1 MSDDARRQ
9 KLGRGLSALLGDDRS
24 PFGRSMP
31 SRIPLLAPVG
41 NLRPNR
47 LQPRKRF
54 DEAALKELADSIRE
68 KGILQP
74 ILVRPLAELAEH
86 YEIIAGERRWRAA
99 QMARLHDVPILVKDI
114 SDTESLEL
122 ALIENIQRSDLNPM
136 DEARGYAKLIDDYDH
151 SQEDVGRIVGKSR
164 SHVANML
171 RLLALPENLQHMLE
185 DGRLT
190 AGHGRTLITASDP
203 EALAQQIVTGKLSV
217 RDAEA
222 LAKGRKPHGPSG
234 EKKPPALKD
243 PNTLALE
250 KQLSDGLGL
259 RVTITSHGLEG
270 GVISVAYST
279 LDQLENVYL
288 RLLTPPEAGGGP
300 WT

>member
-1 MSDDARRQ
+1 MSDEGRRQ
-9 KLGRGLSALLGDDRS
+9 KLGRGLSALLGDERS
-24 PFGRSMP
+24 PFGRAMP
-31 SRIPLLAPVG
+31 SRTPNQVPVG
-41 NLRPNR
+41 NLRPNI
-47 LQPRKRF
+47 LQPRKKF
-54 DEAALKELADSIRE
+54 DETSLKELADSIRE

-74 ILVRPLAELAEH
+74 ILVRPIADLAEH

-99 QMARLHDVPILVKDI
+99 QMARLHDVPVLVKDI

-122 ALIENIQRSDLNPM
+122 ALIENIQRSDLNAM
-136 DEARGYAKLIDDYDH
+136 DEARGYAKLIDAYDH

-171 RLLALPENLQHMLE
+171 RLLALPESVQQMLE

-203 EALAQQIVTGKLSV
+203 EALAQQIVTGRLSV

-222 LAKGRKPHGPSG
+222 LAKGRKPQGT
-234 EKKPPALKD
+234 KKPPVQKD
-243 PNTLALE
+243 PDTLELE

-259 RVTITSHGLEG
+259 KVTITSHSLEG
-270 GVISVAYST
+270 GVISVSYTT

>member
-1 MSDDARRQ
+1 MSDEGKRQ
-9 KLGRGLSALLGDDRS
+9 KLGRGLSALLGDERS
-24 PFGRSMP
+24 PFGRAMP
-31 SRIPLLAPVG
+31 SRTPNQVPVG
-41 NLRPNR
+41 NLRPNI
-47 LQPRKRF
+47 LQPRKKF
-54 DEAALKELADSIRE
+54 DETSLKELADSIRE

-74 ILVRPLAELAEH
+74 ILVRPIADLAEH

-99 QMARLHDVPILVKDI
+99 QMARLHDVPVLVKDI

-122 ALIENIQRSDLNPM
+122 ALIENIQRSDLNAM
-136 DEARGYAKLIDDYDH
+136 DEARGYAKLIDDFDH
-151 SQEDVGRIVGKSR
+151 SQEDVGRVVGKSR

-171 RLLALPENLQHMLE
+171 RLLALPESVQHMLE

-203 EALAQQIVTGKLSV
+203 ESLAHQIVSGKLSV

-222 LAKGRKPHGPSG
+222 LAKGRKPQGA
-234 EKKPPALKD
+234 KKPTAQKD

-250 KQLSDGLGL
+250 EQLSDGLGL
-259 RVTITSHGLEG
+259 KVTITSHGLEG
-270 GVISVAYST
+270 GVISVTYTT

>member
-1 MSDDARRQ
+1 MSDEGRRQ
-9 KLGRGLSALLGDDRS
+9 KLGRGLSALLGDERS
-24 PFGRSMP
+24 PFGRAMP
-31 SRIPLLAPVG
+31 SRTPNQVPVG
-41 NLRPNR
+41 NLRPNI

-54 DEAALKELADSIRE
+54 DDAALKELADSIRE

-74 ILVRPLAELAEH
+74 ILVRPIADLAEH

-99 QMARLHDVPILVKDI
+99 QMARLHDVPVLVKDI

-122 ALIENIQRSDLNPM
+122 ALIENIQRSDLNAM

-171 RLLALPENLQHMLE
+171 RLLALPETVQQMLE

-222 LAKGRKPHGPSG
+222 LAKGRKPQ
-234 EKKPPALKD
+234 ETKKPPAQKD

-250 KQLSDGLGL
+250 EEVYNGLGL
-259 RVTITSHGLEG
+259 RVSITSRSVEAGT
-270 GVISVAYST
+270 ISISYTS
-279 LDQLENVYL
+279 LDQLENICL
-288 RLLTPPEAGGGP
+288 RLTQQSEIPGVL
-300 WT
+300 

>member
-1 MSDDARRQ
+1 MSDEGRRQ
-9 KLGRGLSALLGDDRS
+9 KLGRGLSALLGDERS
-24 PFGRSMP
+24 PFGRAMP
-31 SRIPLLAPVG
+31 SRTPNQVPVG
-41 NLRPNR
+41 NLRPNI

-54 DEAALKELADSIRE
+54 DDIALKELADSIRE

-74 ILVRPLAELAEH
+74 ILVRPIADLAEH

-122 ALIENIQRSDLNPM
+122 ALIENIQRSDLNAM

-171 RLLALPENLQHMLE
+171 RLLALPETVQQMLE

-222 LAKGRKPHGPSG
+222 LAKGRKPQGT
-234 EKKPPALKD
+234 KKPSAQKD

-250 KQLSDGLGL
+250 EQLSDGLGL
-259 RVTITSHGLEG
+259 KVTISSHGLEG
-270 GVISVAYST
+270 GVISVTYTT

>member
-1 MSDDARRQ
+1 MSDEGRRQ
-9 KLGRGLSALLGDDRS
+9 KLGRGLSALLGDERS
-24 PFGRSMP
+24 PFGRAMP
-31 SRIPLLAPVG
+31 SRTPNQVPVG
-41 NLRPNR
+41 NLRPNI

-54 DEAALKELADSIRE
+54 DDTALKELADSIRE

-74 ILVRPLAELAEH
+74 ILVRPIADLAEH

-99 QMARLHDVPILVKDI
+99 QMARLHDVPVLVKDI

-122 ALIENIQRSDLNPM
+122 ALIENIQRSDLNAM

-171 RLLALPENLQHMLE
+171 RLLALPETVQQMLE

-190 AGHGRTLITASDP
+190 AGHGRTLLTASDP

-222 LAKGRKPHGPSG
+222 LAKGRKPQGT
-234 EKKPPALKD
+234 KKPPVQKD
-243 PNTLALE
+243 PDTLELE
-250 KQLSDGLGL
+250 EQLSDRLGL
-259 RVTITSHGLEG
+259 KVTITSHSLEG
-270 GVISVAYST
+270 GVISVSYTT
-279 LDQLENVYL
+279 LEQLENVYL
-288 RLLTPPEAGGGP
+288 RLSTPPEAGGGP

>member
-1 MSDDARRQ
+1 MSDEGRRQ
-9 KLGRGLSALLGDDRS
+9 KLGRGLSALLGDERS
-24 PFGRSMP
+24 PFGRAMP
-31 SRIPLLAPVG
+31 SRTPNQVPVG
-41 NLRPNR
+41 NLRPNI

-54 DEAALKELADSIRE
+54 DDTALKELADSISE

-74 ILVRPLAELAEH
+74 ILVRPIADLAEH

-99 QMARLHDVPILVKDI
+99 QMARLHDVPVLVKDI

-122 ALIENIQRSDLNPM
+122 ALIENIQRSDLNAM

-171 RLLALPENLQHMLE
+171 RLLALPETVQQMLE

-222 LAKGRKPHGPSG
+222 LAKGRKPQGT
-234 EKKPPALKD
+234 KKPPVQKD
-243 PNTLALE
+243 PDTLELE

-259 RVTITSHGLEG
+259 KVTITSHSLEG
-270 GVISVAYST
+270 GVISVSYTT

>member
-1 MSDDARRQ
+1 MSDDVRRQ

-24 PFGRSMP
+24 TFGRAMP
-31 SRIPLLAPVG
+31 SRIPFQAAVG

-47 LQPRKRF
+47 LQPRRRF
-54 DEAALKELADSIRE
+54 DEGELKDLSDSIRE

-74 ILVRPLAELAEH
+74 ILVRPIADLADH
-86 YEIIAGERRWRAA
+86 YEIVAGERRWRAA
-99 QMARLHDVPILVKDI
+99 QLARLHDVPILVKDL

-122 ALIENIQRSDLNPM
+122 ALIENIQRADLNAI
-136 DEARGYAKLIDDYDH
+136 DEARGYSRLIDEFDH
-151 SQEDVGRIVGKSR
+151 SQEDVGRVVGKSR

-171 RLLALPENLQHMLE
+171 RLLALPESIQHMLE

-190 AGHGRTLITASDP
+190 AGHARALITASNP
-203 EALAQQIVTGKLSV
+203 EALAQQIVSGKLSV
-217 RDAEA
+217 RDAES
-222 LAKGRKPHGPSG
+222 LAKGRKVQGA
-234 EKKPPALKD
+234 KKPPVEKD
-243 PNTLALE
+243 PNTKSLE
-250 KQLSDGLGL
+250 EQLSDGLGL

-270 GVISVAYST
+270 GVISVTYSN
-279 LDQLENVYL
+279 LEQLENVYL

>member
-1 MSDDARRQ
+1 MSDEGRRQ
-9 KLGRGLSALLGDDRS
+9 KLGRGLSALLGDERS
-24 PFGRSMP
+24 PFGRAMP
-31 SRIPLLAPVG
+31 SRTPNQVPVG
-41 NLRPNR
+41 NLRPNI

-54 DEAALKELADSIRE
+54 DDTALKELADSIRE

-74 ILVRPLAELAEH
+74 ILVRPISDLAEH

-99 QMARLHDVPILVKDI
+99 QMARLHDVPVLVKDI

-122 ALIENIQRSDLNPM
+122 ALIENIQRSDLNAM

-171 RLLALPENLQHMLE
+171 RLLALPETVQQMLE

-222 LAKGRKPHGPSG
+222 LAKGRKPQGT
-234 EKKPPALKD
+234 KKPPVQKD
-243 PNTLALE
+243 PDTLELE

-259 RVTITSHGLEG
+259 KVTITSHSLEG
-270 GVISVAYST
+270 GVISVSYTT

>member
-1 MSDDARRQ
+1 MSDEGRRQ
-9 KLGRGLSALLGDDRS
+9 KLGRGLSALLGDERS
-24 PFGRSMP
+24 PFGRAMP
-31 SRIPLLAPVG
+31 SRTPNQVPVG
-41 NLRPNR
+41 NLRPNI

-54 DEAALKELADSIRE
+54 DDTALKELADSIRE

-74 ILVRPLAELAEH
+74 ILVRPIADLAEH

-99 QMARLHDVPILVKDI
+99 QMARLHDVPVLVKDI

-122 ALIENIQRSDLNPM
+122 ALIENIQRSDLNAM

-171 RLLALPENLQHMLE
+171 RLLALPETVQQMLE

-222 LAKGRKPHGPSG
+222 LAKGRKPQGI
-234 EKKPPALKD
+234 KKPPVQKD
-243 PNTLALE
+243 PDTLALE
-250 KQLSDGLGL
+250 EQLSDRLGL
-259 RVTITSHGLEG
+259 KVTITSHSREG
-270 GVISVAYST
+270 GVISVSYTT
-279 LDQLENVYL
+279 LDQLEDVYL
-288 RLLTPPEAGGGP
+288 RLLTLPEAGGGP

>member
-1 MSDDARRQ
+1 MSDEGKRQ
-9 KLGRGLSALLGDDRS
+9 KLGRGLSALLGDERS
-24 PFGRSMP
+24 PFGRAMP
-31 SRIPLLAPVG
+31 SRTPNQVPVG
-41 NLRPNR
+41 NLRSNI
-47 LQPRKRF
+47 LQPRKKF
-54 DEAALKELADSIRE
+54 DDVALKELADSIRE

-74 ILVRPLAELAEH
+74 ILVRPIADLAEH

-99 QMARLHDVPILVKDI
+99 QMARLHDVPVLVKDI

-122 ALIENIQRSDLNPM
+122 ALIENIQRADLNAM
-136 DEARGYAKLIDDYDH
+136 DEARGYAKLIDNYDH

-171 RLLALPENLQHMLE
+171 RLLALPESVQRMLE
-185 DGRLT
+185 DGRLS

-203 EALAQQIVTGKLSV
+203 EALAQQIATGKLSV

-222 LAKGRKPHGPSG
+222 LAKGRKPQGA
-234 EKKPPALKD
+234 KKPPAQKD

-250 KQLSDGLGL
+250 EQLCDGLGL

-270 GVISVAYST
+270 GVISVHYST

>member
-1 MSDDARRQ
+1 MSDEGRRQ
-9 KLGRGLSALLGDDRS
+9 KLGRGLSALLGDERS
-24 PFGRSMP
+24 PFGRAMP
-31 SRIPLLAPVG
+31 SRTPNQVPVG
-41 NLRPNR
+41 NLRPNI

-54 DEAALKELADSIRE
+54 DDTALKELADSIRE

-74 ILVRPLAELAEH
+74 ILVRPIADLAEH

-99 QMARLHDVPILVKDI
+99 QMARLHDVPVLVKDI

-122 ALIENIQRSDLNPM
+122 ALIENIQRSDLNAM

-171 RLLALPENLQHMLE
+171 RLLALPETVQQMLE

-222 LAKGRKPHGPSG
+222 LAKGRKPQGT
-234 EKKPPALKD
+234 KKPPVQKD
-243 PNTLALE
+243 PDTLELE

-259 RVTITSHGLEG
+259 KVTITSHSLEG
-270 GVISVAYST
+270 GVISVSYTT